1 MCCVFLL
8 GCIRITVF
16 TINNIFDMI
25 LVTNIYSKYHY
36 YNFLSRPHRPH
47 YPLCPRFRLPRT
59 LLVSRK
65 RGHWGQIG
73 DGRDKYCFYKLTLFL
88 N

>member
-8 GCIRITVF
+8 GCIWITVF

-36 YNFLSRPHRPH
+36 YNFLSSFPTVPYVPYVHVFDLACKHATASFPANFS
-47 YPLCPRFRLPRT
+47 CCRL
-59 LLVSRK
+59 LLGPVYT
-65 RGHWGQIG
+65 QE
-73 DGRDKYCFYKLTLFL
+73 
-88 N
+88 